1 MCPIS
6 GALQYPINPSQMQCI
21 TVWETST
28 FAFEDWGPQDLST
41 GGEITF
47 GIHNTFGG
55 DLCIP
60 PKNMQFLAGIEKDV
74 SRLCI
79 YIYACILISYIYVCI
94 AHIYIYLHDTH
105 IHIYIHSIH
114 VYVYTVYYF
123 VYIIYNISIHEY
135 ITL

>member
-6 GALQYPINPSQMQCI
+6 GALQHPINPSQMQCI

-55 DLCIP
+55 DLFIP

-74 SRLCI
+74 SRLCV
-79 YIYACILISYIYVCI
+79 YIYMQN
-94 AHIYIYLHDTH
+94 TH

-123 VYIIYNISIHEY
+123 VYIMYIYIYMN
-135 ITL
+135 T

>member
-6 GALQYPINPSQMQCI
+6 GALQHPINPSQMQCI

-55 DLCIP
+55 DLFIP

-74 SRLCI
+74 SRLCVYIYICKTHTYIYTYIVYMYMYILYITLCILCI
-79 YIYACILISYIYVCI
+79 YIY
-94 AHIYIYLHDTH
+94 T
-105 IHIYIHSIH
+105 
-114 VYVYTVYYF
+114 
-123 VYIIYNISIHEY
+123 
-135 ITL
+135 

>member
-6 GALQYPINPSQMQCI
+6 GALQHPINPSQMQCI

-55 DLCIP
+55 DLFIP

-74 SRLCI
+74 SRLCVYI
-79 YIYACILISYIYVCI
+79 YIYMQN
-94 AHIYIYLHDTH
+94 TH

-123 VYIIYNISIHEY
+123 VYIMYIYIYMN
-135 ITL
+135 T

>member
-1 MCPIS
+1 MNIKHIFLMCPIS

-74 SRLCI
+74 SRLCV
-79 YIYACILISYIYVCI
+79 YIYM
-94 AHIYIYLHDTH
+94 
-105 IHIYIHSIH
+105 H
-114 VYVYTVYYF
+114 VY
-123 VYIIYNISIHEY
+123 
-135 ITL
+135 